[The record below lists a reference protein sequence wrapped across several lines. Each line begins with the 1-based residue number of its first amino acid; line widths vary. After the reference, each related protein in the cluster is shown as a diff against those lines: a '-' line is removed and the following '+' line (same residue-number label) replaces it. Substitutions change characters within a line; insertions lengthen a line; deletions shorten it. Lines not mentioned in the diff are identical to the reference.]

1 MSTPQKTVELE
12 DDEYQ
17 PTESPILSEQAHHDI
32 SGSGSML
39 EEVNISMVERYFI
52 RESVT
57 TTEF

>member
-17 PTESPILSEQAHHDI
+17 PTESPILGEQAHHDI

-52 RESVT
+52 
-57 TTEF
+57 

>member
-12 DDEYQ
+12 YQ
-17 PTESPILSEQAHHDI
+17 PTESPILGEQAHHDI

-52 RESVT
+52 
-57 TTEF
+57 